1 MNGRLSAAPV
11 IVRWR
16 LPTDHLTADTFE
28 SADGST
34 RRVMV
39 RVGRQ
44 WRAEGSLTMSPAL
57 SAPMAAQRQLALI
70 TCVVCNMKI
79 SRPQPATIISIVA
92 LVMASTGSAVAAVSF
107 ARNAGA
113 VDHKSAV
120 GSGATLSHAAGK
132 LITTQAKGAGKGKIA
147 SKYLDLGGVAGG
159 STSTFGQ
166 AFDVVDNATSV
177 PTQIGG
183 IPGLG
188 PLTATCV
195 DQNGN
200 AGVEDPQTTITFQ
213 NTSGDVVNQSRQIG
227 GSNPAIGAVLNGTVS
242 AFNINGSS
250 TFELHLE
257 RKGTNYFVHGV
268 VRQDGRGTD
277 AASCLV
283 YGLTL
288 AVAG

>member
-1 MNGRLSAAPV
+1 
-11 IVRWR
+11 
-16 LPTDHLTADTFE
+16 
-28 SADGST
+28 
-34 RRVMV
+34 
-39 RVGRQ
+39 
-44 WRAEGSLTMSPAL
+44 
-57 SAPMAAQRQLALI
+57 
-70 TCVVCNMKI
+70 MKI
-79 SRPQPATIISIVA
+79 SRPQPATIISIIA

-113 VDHKSAV
+113 VDGASAV
-120 GSGATLSHAAGK
+120 GSGSTLSHAAGK
-132 LITTQAKGAGKGKIA
+132 LITTQKKGAGKGTIA
-147 SKYLDLGGVAGG
+147 QKYLDVGGLARGT
-159 STSTFGQ
+159 TSTFGQ

-195 DQNGN
+195 DQNG
-200 AGVEDPQTTITFQ
+200 AVGTEDPRSTITFQ

-227 GSNPAIGAVLNGTVS
+227 GSNPSVGAVLNGTVS
-242 AFNINGSS
+242 SFNIDGSS

-257 RKGTNYFVHGV
+257 RKGSNYFVHGV
-268 VRQDGRGTD
+268 VRQDGRGTS

-283 YGLTL
+283 YGFAL